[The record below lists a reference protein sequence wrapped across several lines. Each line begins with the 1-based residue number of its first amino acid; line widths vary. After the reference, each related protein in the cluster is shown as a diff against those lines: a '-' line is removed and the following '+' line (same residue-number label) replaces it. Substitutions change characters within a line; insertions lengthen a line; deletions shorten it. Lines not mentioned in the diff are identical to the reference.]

1 MILGCGSGGGLD
13 SFSEEDIERLK
24 REVGQLEARRGA
36 EAALDCF
43 FRFFREWLS
52 TTSPDADA
60 FVSVSKEGNAVGAN
74 QAAWNIDWMHDMKQW
89 SEGVEF
95 HGKPTPKWDDV
106 RYPHAYTLA
115 DAAALFKAMSVED
128 INARLAPVATVQ
140 EDLGEAGCEGGRRL
154 HISLA

>member
-1 MILGCGSGGGLD
+1 MTSRSVL
-13 SFSEEDIERLK
+13 SF
-24 REVGQLEARRGA
+24 VAAGPTQL
-36 EAALDCF
+36 
-43 FRFFREWLS
+43 LS
-52 TTSPDADA
+52 VDADA

-95 HGKPTPKWDDV
+95 NGKPTPKWDDV